1 MREWGSYWKD
11 RAEEE
16 EERAEKAERDLN
28 IKKRRVR
35 DLLARCRKRKEALDV
50 AERERDEALD
60 RVGELE
66 AQLDK
71 FTNLQATLKRARERS
86 ENSDMKEFI
95 EQEGMLSAYSAWKEA
110 NDILFFDK
118 VERDLKEGEV

>member
-1 MREWGSYWKD
+1 MSNKD
-11 RAEEE
+11 CGPEDTLVGITGAELQRLQE
-16 EERAEKAERDLN
+16 
-28 IKKRRVR
+28 
-35 DLLARCRKRKEALDV
+35 

-118 VERDLKEGEV
+118 VERDLKEGEA